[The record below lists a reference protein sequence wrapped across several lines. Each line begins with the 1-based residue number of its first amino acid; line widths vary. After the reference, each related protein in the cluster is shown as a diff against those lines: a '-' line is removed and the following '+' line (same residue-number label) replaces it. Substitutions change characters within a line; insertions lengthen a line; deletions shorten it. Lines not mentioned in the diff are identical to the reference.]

1 MNYIKNV
8 EIRRMG
14 NIFMMKDKSFEKQMY
29 DKARGNLLLMIIL
42 TLINVVL
49 FFLGSETVMLFS
61 ATVPYMSILIG
72 FLSEID
78 VIMQVCAIFTTVVMV
93 MYLLCWV
100 FSKRN
105 PVWIIIAMVM
115 FVIDTIALI
124 WIYVGTQEASGI
136 IDLVIHIWVLYYLF
150 NGIKYG
156 YKLKKMNDGI
166 QETDEVIDNTTE
178 TIKDTSA
185 LYRADMDVKYRVLA
199 EIDIYG
205 YHVCY
210 RRVKKTN
217 ELVINN
223 YVYDT
228 VEMFIEPPHKLTA
241 SINSHLF
248 EVGND
253 GLHSYIR
260 VDGQPLVKKIRIW

>member
-1 MNYIKNV
+1 
-8 EIRRMG
+8 
-14 NIFMMKDKSFEKQMY
+14 
-29 DKARGNLLLMIIL
+29 
-42 TLINVVL
+42 
-49 FFLGSETVMLFS
+49 
-61 ATVPYMSILIG
+61 
-72 FLSEID
+72 
-78 VIMQVCAIFTTVVMV
+78 
-93 MYLLCWV
+93 
-100 FSKRN
+100 
-105 PVWIIIAMVM
+105 
-115 FVIDTIALI
+115 
-124 WIYVGTQEASGI
+124 
-136 IDLVIHIWVLYYLF
+136 
-150 NGIKYG
+150 
-156 YKLKKMNDGI
+156 MNDGI

-228 VEMFIEPPHKLTA
+228 VGMLIEPPHKLTA

-248 EVGND
+248 EVGYD